1 MAPLQPVD
9 IDVVFT
15 QTVASVSF
23 TIPFVVHDTEEY
35 QINYGTSMDTLDQS
49 SSIQTST
56 GSAENMQ
63 YTIQISNLSPG
74 VIYYFQVAVTN
85 SLGTTF
91 SGVFSGTTLETG
103 KNSSKTI
110 ATRY

>member
-9 IDVVFT
+9 IEYVFT

-23 TIPFVVHDTEEY
+23 TIPFVVHDIEEY

-49 SSIQTST
+49 SSIQTSA
-56 GSAENMQ
+56 GSGENIQ

-74 VIYYFQVAVTN
+74 VIYYFQVALTN
-85 SLGTTF
+85 SISTTF
-91 SGVFSGTTLETG
+91 SGVFSGTTLEAG
-103 KNSSKTI
+103 ENSSRTI